1 MSLEKNYFLI
11 KINPAYSC
19 FQYYQ
24 WFCTATESRTQT
36 VPYESSDSHAYC
48 KGISFVSCTG
58 KLLPIFEWWG
68 FLYLHL
74 KLMKLKA
81 VCVYNINISKYL
93 QIESLLKKILQIL
106 CLNVNF
112 EIIFSIY

>member
-1 MSLEKNYFLI
+1 MEFQLNLQKFLTCSEKNIFLM

-58 KLLPIFEWWG
+58 KLLPIFKSG
-68 FLYLHL
+68 GVF
-74 KLMKLKA
+74 
-81 VCVYNINISKYL
+81 VFT
-93 QIESLLKKILQIL
+93 
-106 CLNVNF
+106 F
-112 EIIFSIY
+112 ETDEI

>member
-1 MSLEKNYFLI
+1 MSLEFAEILGLLGKKYFLI

-48 KGISFVSCTG
+48 KGISFVSCAG
-58 KLLPIFEWWG
+58 KLLLIFKSGGG
-68 FLYLHL
+68 FLYLH
-74 KLMKLKA
+74 
-81 VCVYNINISKYL
+81 
-93 QIESLLKKILQIL
+93 
-106 CLNVNF
+106 
-112 EIIFSIY
+112 

>member
-1 MSLEKNYFLI
+1 MEFQLNLQKFLTCLEKNIFLM

-58 KLLPIFEWWG
+58 KLLPIFKSG
-68 FLYLHL
+68 GVF
-74 KLMKLKA
+74 
-81 VCVYNINISKYL
+81 VFT
-93 QIESLLKKILQIL
+93 
-106 CLNVNF
+106 F
-112 EIIFSIY
+112 ETDEI